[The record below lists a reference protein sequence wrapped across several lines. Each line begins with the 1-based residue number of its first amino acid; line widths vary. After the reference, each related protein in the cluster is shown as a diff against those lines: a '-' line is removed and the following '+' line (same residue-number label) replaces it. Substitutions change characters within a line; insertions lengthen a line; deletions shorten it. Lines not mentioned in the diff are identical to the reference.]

1 MGPLRFYQQN
11 LLHVGN
17 TKIFTGKMILFV
29 VRANGWEKWIVHL
42 YSAGKLVCILL
53 WCSSKVSMH

>member
-17 TKIFTGKMILFV
+17 TKNFTGKMILFV

-53 WCSSKVSMH
+53 